1 MKKKKDS
8 NEKNKGKIDLD
19 LDAPQFKRLNGDV
32 MLAIREA
39 QLVKLP
45 ALESLETF
53 QKQFEAINRIPHDVI
68 QEFLKPL
75 EVLRDSYVVP
85 MQMIGEAIQKSIKES
100 GIMQIMNS
108 LEKLQVDV
116 FAGVRINSEFQES
129 ITRAANG
136 IERTSIVKQTR
147 LVKAGEISLNVQRD
161 TKSSI
166 STEIGF
172 RKLEIMDAR
181 LLIID
186 ESLSDTKEEVT
197 QVKKTL
203 ERYDSLMSL
212 LEENPFPYFKIRKIE
227 FTKSQSYFTINE
239 QIKVTIPSKTLQDY
253 ICQVLFSGQ
262 KQLLT
267 DEWYIDEL
275 KHGLKIFIGHDEA
288 KNLTWKKIKEA
299 ISNINEK
306 IAMETTKKDVI
317 VIPRNEIIQLNS
329 EYFTI

>member
-8 NEKNKGKIDLD
+8 NKKNKVKIDLD
-19 LDAPQFKRLNGDV
+19 LDAPHYKRLNSDAI
-32 MLAIREA
+32 LAIREA
-39 QLVKLP
+39 QLMKLP
-45 ALESLETF
+45 ALESLEAF

-68 QEFLKPL
+68 QEFFKPL
-75 EVLRDSYVVP
+75 EVLRDSYIVP

-116 FAGVRINSEFQES
+116 FAGVRISSEFQES

-136 IERTSIVKQTR
+136 IERTSVVRETK
-147 LVKAGEISLNVQRD
+147 LLKAGEISLNVQRD
-161 TKSSI
+161 TRSNI
-166 STEIGF
+166 STEVSF

-186 ESLSDTKEEVT
+186 ETVNDTKEEVA

-203 ERYDSLMSL
+203 ERYDSLLSL
-212 LEENPFPYFKIRKIE
+212 LEENPFPFFKITKID

-239 QIKVTIPSKTLQDY
+239 QIKVVIPSKTIQDY

-262 KQLLT
+262 KESLT

-288 KNLTWKKIKEA
+288 ENLNWKKIKEA